1 MISGT
6 LNLLV
11 IWTVKEEDPIWVI
24 TMFRRIY
31 HCRGGKVDRLRE
43 FVQAFLAVT
52 HRLVYQVVPVTVV
65 QCVSMFAF
73 LSHTVGSLYISPLR
87 LAVQEYQWLRK

>member
-6 LNLLV
+6 LILLV
-11 IWTVKEEDPIWVI
+11 LWTVKEEDPIWVI

-52 HRLVYQVVPVTVV
+52 HRLVYQVVPVAVV
-65 QCVSMFAF
+65 QP
-73 LSHTVGSLYISPLR
+73 LGGGHLR
-87 LAVQEYQWLRK
+87 LRGGYIKRDISAGTFL

>member
-6 LNLLV
+6 LILLV

-73 LSHTVGSLYISPLR
+73 LSHTVGSLR
-87 LAVQEYQWLRK
+87 RTTGRN